1 MYHVIVNPEA
11 GKNKKFKTIEKIK
24 KVFDAYGASYVL
36 HMTDHVGAA
45 KGIAAA
51 LTKPQTENISVDDF
65 LKTEQSKKEKVK
77 IVVVGGDGTLHEV
90 INGIYDLSNVEL
102 GLIPSGT
109 GNDFAA
115 AAGIPEDV
123 EKAAK
128 IVVERPPKAT
138 DYLEVDGVRCMNVGG
153 LGIDVEVLVRYA
165 QYKKRTKFTYFK
177 SLLKTVC
184 KYKGSKITVKANGEE
199 KTHTAFIA
207 TACNGF
213 QFGGGIKIC
222 SVANVADGKLDVVVV
237 DFVKGLFGILGLLIK
252 LVRGKIHLHKKS
264 KHFQAE
270 EVSFL
275 TDTLCPLQLDGEI
288 YENLRFNAK
297 IKRGLMMYR

>member
-11 GKNKKFKTIEKIK
+11 GKNKRSKTLDKIK
-24 KVFDAYGASYVL
+24 KVFDAYGVEYVV
-36 HMTDHVGAA
+36 HKTEHAGAA

-51 LTKPQTENISVDDF
+51 LTKPPMENLSFDD
-65 LKTEQSKKEKVK
+65 LLRAKEQKREKVK

-90 INGIYDLSNVEL
+90 INGIYDISKVEL

-128 IVVERPPKAT
+128 IVLERPPQDT
-138 DYLEVDGVRCMNVGG
+138 DYLEVDGVKCMNVGG
-153 LGIDVEVLVRYA
+153 LGIDVAVLVRYA

-177 SLLKTVC
+177 SLIRTIF
-184 KYKGSKITVKANGEE
+184 KYKGTNITVKANGEE
-199 KTHTAFIA
+199 ETHNAFIVA
-207 TACNGF
+207 ACNGF

-222 SVANVADGKLDVVVV
+222 PVADASDGKMNIIVVDYVKSFFGIVGMLTKLVGGKLY
-237 DFVKGLFGILGLLIK
+237 K
-252 LVRGKIHLHKKS
+252 HKS
-264 KHFQAE
+264 TKHFLCE
-270 EVSFL
+270 EVSFQ
-275 TDTLCPLQLDGEI
+275 TETPCPLQLDGEI

-297 IKRGLMMYR
+297 VKQGLMMYR